1 MLKVR
6 KEGVLLEKSSLKFE
20 NKAVLNPTCIK
31 RGKYLHMYYRAVRKN
46 NISCIGYCK
55 LEGPLKVVERSNHPV
70 LSPEFNYDRAGLED
84 PRLSYVDKKYYL
96 LYTTFDGKNA
106 RIAYAVSDDLIN
118 FKKQSVISPDI
129 TYDEAE
135 DLFRHSREKH
145 GKLKDKYFFF
155 ESFFKDKVGK
165 DVLLWEKDAIL
176 FPKKIK
182 GKFALIHRILPE
194 IQVIY
199 FNEFKDLTLHYW
211 KGYLKHLSKYI
222 MVDSKYWFESRN
234 VGGGATP
241 IETRKG
247 WLFIY
252 HAVED
257 SNESRI
263 YRAGA
268 ALLDKKNPLKVIGK
282 LKDPL
287 FSPEE
292 KWEKKG
298 DTNNVVF
305 PTGTALYGK
314 RLYIYYGAADSRIAA
329 ASVNIDDLLAE
340 LTKSKRV

>member
-6 KEGVLLEKSSLKFE
+6 KEGVILEKSSLKFE

-31 RGKYLHMYYRAVRKN
+31 KGNFIHMFYRAVRKN
-46 NISCIGYCK
+46 NLSCIGYCK
-55 LEGPLKVVERSNHPV
+55 LKGPLKVVERSPKPI
-70 LSPEFNYDRAGLED
+70 LCPEFNYDRAGLED
-84 PRLSYVDKKYYL
+84 PRITYMDNKYYL

-106 RIAYAVSDDLIN
+106 RVAYAVSKDLKN
-118 FKKQSVISPDI
+118 FTKQSIISPDI

-155 ESFFKDKVGK
+155 ESYFKDKVGK
-165 DVLLWEKDAIL
+165 DVILWEKDAIL
-176 FPKKIK
+176 FPKKFNNK
-182 GKFALIHRILPE
+182 YAMIHRILPE
-194 IQVIY
+194 MQIIY
-199 FNEFKDLTLHYW
+199 FKDFKDLTLHYW
-211 KGYLKHLSKYI
+211 KNYLKHLSKYI
-222 MVDSKYWFESRN
+222 MVDSNNWFESRN

-241 IETRKG
+241 IKTKKG
-247 WLFIY
+247 WLIIY

-257 SNESRI
+257 TNESRI

-268 ALLDKKNPLKVIGK
+268 ALVDLKNPVKLIGK
-282 LKDPL
+282 LKEPL

-305 PTGTALYGK
+305 PTGTALFGK

-329 ASVNIDDLLAE
+329 ASVNIDELLAQ
-340 LTKSKRV
+340 LTKKKRG